1 MSLLSSARLRPWRSF
16 PYYAHSKEVCNGYTS
31 DPPFQIS
38 PSTPVQI
45 DPIAIYFHTRQPNS
59 RAPPSP
65 SLSAHLLPSLKSPI
79 PSPIPIEASS
89 INKKWSV
96 SRIKM
101 GKLSYIKYHN
111 PTAVV
116 IVASMVIKTRVDTVG
131 FSSQAPPPSGC
142 LWDVLLTLITS

>member
-1 MSLLSSARLRPWRSF
+1 MPIEKKYVIDIHLILHFKFLQVLPYKLIQLLSIFTLD
-16 PYYAHSKEVCNGYTS
+16 NL
-31 DPPFQIS
+31 I
-38 PSTPVQI
+38 PVH
-45 DPIAIYFHTRQPNS
+45 PL
-59 RAPPSP
+59 SP

-79 PSPIPIEASS
+79 PSPILIEASS

-116 IVASMVIKTRVDTVG
+116 IVASMVMKTRVDTVG
-131 FSSQAPPPSGC
+131 FSPQVVSC
-142 LWDVLLTLITS
+142 